1 MLYIC
6 RKDDNTLQ
14 QIDFTEDKKDLD
26 KTSKEEFKGRGML
39 CLECWKH

>member
-26 KTSKEEFKGRGML
+26 KISKEEFKGRGML